1 MTLALRHADPVAE
14 NLQKHDDLRFPGAVV
29 DIFLDAHGQVC
40 IVSPDAL
47 RFLGSALTIR
57 ENRVRATD
65 RTAERLLQNAI
76 RLALTPPH
84 EVSTVA
90 LPRAEGRALI
100 AKLAPAIIPGAD
112 QSQAGARLT
121 LIDLDDRPEPCER
134 VMRDLFG
141 LTGAE
146 ARLAKHMARGDTL
159 EDYARATRISLATVR
174 TQLKFLFN
182 KTNTHRQGEARF
194 LAGAACTFP
203 ASGDMLKISF
213 FIPHMRV
220 VGLPARRQI
229 ACR

>member
-1 MTLALRHADPVAE
+1 MPILLLRTCKSTMTYAFAE
-14 NLQKHDDLRFPGAVV
+14 PWWTSFSMPM
-29 DIFLDAHGQVC
+29 GQVC

-141 LTGAE
+141 LTG
-146 ARLAKHMARGDTL
+146 
-159 EDYARATRISLATVR
+159 
-174 TQLKFLFN
+174 
-182 KTNTHRQGEARF
+182 
-194 LAGAACTFP
+194 
-203 ASGDMLKISF
+203 
-213 FIPHMRV
+213 
-220 VGLPARRQI
+220 
-229 ACR
+229 